1 MDAFKEKLQALHERY
16 NEITQE
22 LMSDEVASNP
32 SLITKL
38 GKEQAHLEAPSQAYT
53 DLCNLDNRI
62 AEANELLKEDDP
74 EVVEMAKMELEEC
87 EPEREKLLEHIQHL
101 LIPRDPMDDNNC
113 IMEIRGGAGGDEGN
127 IFAGDLYRMYS
138 RFAESKGWT
147 VQGWLLMW

>member
-62 AEANELLKEDDP
+62 AEAKELLKDDDP

-87 EPEREKLLEHIQHL
+87 EPEREKLLPDDLGYNRSIQDTDGDRRGW
-101 LIPRDPMDDNNC
+101 PVRSTGAASCGDRRRWERDWPC
-113 IMEIRGGAGGDEGN
+113 PG
-127 IFAGDLYRMYS
+127 
-138 RFAESKGWT
+138 
-147 VQGWLLMW
+147 